1 MGGRERDGW
10 GRKEGG
16 VGGREGKAITCAGLV
31 RALNLLKCRILQGKD
46 TQRSFIHSTNTHWT
60 HCCPPVWGDTKATK
74 TAPGSA
80 QTKDWGVGRQT
91 AMKKSLPRQG
101 SLGASCHAVSARPGW
116 ACPQVSLSIF
126 GKEQSSA
133 SPLPL

>member
-1 MGGRERDGW
+1 M
-10 GRKEGG
+10 
-16 VGGREGKAITCAGLV
+16 GGREGKAITCAGLV

-80 QTKDWGVGRQT
+80 QTKDWGGGETDSNEKVTPPVGLSGGVLSRGQRVPRLGL
-91 AMKKSLPRQG
+91 SSGVVVYFRQG
-101 SLGASCHAVSARPGW
+101 TKQRKPSALVSSEPSG
-116 ACPQVSLSIF
+116 
-126 GKEQSSA
+126 
-133 SPLPL
+133 